1 MAPEK
6 LEINEIDSV
15 RFNRLK
21 LTSRGENQRNTYTAE
36 GQRSSYGAGI
46 DDVIMIESKNQ
57 TPLTQ
62 ERVPGFSTM
71 NSVDTYTTEATS
83 RRKKVQES
91 H

>member
-21 LTSRGENQRNTYTAE
+21 ITSRGGDNYRNSYTAS

-46 DDVIMIESKNQ
+46 EDVVMVESKNH
-57 TPLTQ
+57 TPMT
-62 ERVPGFSTM
+62 
-71 NSVDTYTTEATS
+71 
-83 RRKKVQES
+83 
-91 H
+91 